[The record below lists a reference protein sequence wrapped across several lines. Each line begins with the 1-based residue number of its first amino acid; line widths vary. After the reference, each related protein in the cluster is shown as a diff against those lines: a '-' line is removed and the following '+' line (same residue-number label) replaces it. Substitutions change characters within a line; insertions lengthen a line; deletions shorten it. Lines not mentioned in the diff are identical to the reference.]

1 MIEFFVPGN
10 PKAQMRHRTY
20 DLRRGGR
27 VRVDPSKADKQ
38 TFLALAMQHRPPEPL
53 TGPLCLRLICVFPRP
68 QNHYHQ
74 GMGPR
79 AGQLRTKSPFWRAA
93 LPDWDNVGKFVC
105 DALNGVFWRDDR
117 LIVSSRTDKLYGEKP
132 GIYVRIWEPTGREE
146 MDVIAEMARVSIA
159 MEA

>member
-20 DLRRGGR
+20 DLKRGGR
-27 VRVDPSKADKQ
+27 VQVDPSKADKQ
-38 TFLALAMQHRPPEPL
+38 TFLALAMQHRK
-53 TGPLCLRLICVFPRP
+53 
-68 QNHYHQ
+68 
-74 GMGPR
+74 
-79 AGQLRTKSPFWRAA
+79 AGQLRAKSPFWRAA

-146 MDVIAEMARVSIA
+146 MDVIAEMARVTIA
-159 MEA
+159 VEG